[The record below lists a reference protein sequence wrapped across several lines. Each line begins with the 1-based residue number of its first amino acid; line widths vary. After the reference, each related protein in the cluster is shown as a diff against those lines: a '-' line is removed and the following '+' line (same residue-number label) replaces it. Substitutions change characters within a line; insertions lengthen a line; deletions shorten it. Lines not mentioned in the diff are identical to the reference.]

1 MDEPSGKLPIES
13 NTTPTPLL
21 NALEYDLKDSD
32 NSDDYNV
39 KIAESQNKKSLIFQ
53 VFTKDHLSNYC
64 YQVDYSLEDFQKLS
78 KGFKMCESIDEI
90 LEIVKEIFNSKKAQI
105 KIEKGK
111 NKVIIL
117 LYIILLGGKE
127 QEIQI
132 ELNQKNLDLNE
143 INKELCN
150 KVNILESDIKVI
162 KKENINNIEKINNL
176 EKEIKELKQ
185 WKEKYDSEL
194 QQLIKSKIQKAND
207 NEFMKKID
215 SVIIKEKKEIEF
227 LENRLKNNDPIL
239 MKKNITFKLLYR
251 ATKDGNSPES
261 FHQKCDNI
269 KGTLTIMKTS
279 KGMRFGGYTECTWNA
294 DPKKGGQNKKD
305 NNGIGFCYSLDLFKI
320 YNNTNEANSTIRC
333 YEKEGPDFY
342 GGDCYMFDIYFPI
355 NSNTNIYTGY
365 TVKNNSFGK
374 FEKDY
379 EINNGESKFVLQE
392 LEIFQVLYD

>member
-13 NTTPTPLL
+13 NTPTPLL

-39 KIAESQNKKSLIFQ
+39 KIAESNKKSLIFQ

-294 DPKKGGQNKKD
+294 DPKGGQNKKD

-320 YNNTNEANSTIRC
+320 YNNTKEANSTIRC

-355 NSNTNIYTGY
+355 NSNTGIYTGY

-392 LEIFQVLYD
+392 LEIFQILYD

>member
-1 MDEPSGKLPIES
+1 
-13 NTTPTPLL
+13 
-21 NALEYDLKDSD
+21 
-32 NSDDYNV
+32 
-39 KIAESQNKKSLIFQ
+39 
-53 VFTKDHLSNYC
+53 
-64 YQVDYSLEDFQKLS
+64 
-78 KGFKMCESIDEI
+78 
-90 LEIVKEIFNSKKAQI
+90 
-105 KIEKGK
+105 
-111 NKVIIL
+111 
-117 LYIILLGGKE
+117 
-127 QEIQI
+127 
-132 ELNQKNLDLNE
+132 
-143 INKELCN
+143 
-150 KVNILESDIKVI
+150 
-162 KKENINNIEKINNL
+162 
-176 EKEIKELKQ
+176 
-185 WKEKYDSEL
+185 
-194 QQLIKSKIQKAND
+194 
-207 NEFMKKID
+207 MKKID

-320 YNNTNEANSTIRC
+320 YNNTNEAGSTIRC

-355 NSNTNIYTGY
+355 NSNTATYTGY

-392 LEIFQVLYD
+392 LEIFQILYD

>member
-194 QQLIKSKIQKAND
+194 QQLIKSKIQKANN

-294 DPKKGGQNKKD
+294 DPKGGQNKKD

-320 YNNTNEANSTIRC
+320 YNNTNEAGSTIRC

-392 LEIFQVLYD
+392 LEIFQILYD

>member
-294 DPKKGGQNKKD
+294 DPKDGQNKKD

-320 YNNTNEANSTIRC
+320 YNNTKEANSTIRC

-355 NSNTNIYTGY
+355 NSNTGICTGY

-379 EINNGESKFVLQE
+379 EINNGERNFVLQE
-392 LEIFQVLYD
+392 LEIFQILYD